1 MWTRANLKLLFL
13 ISATIGIGTAHF
25 LLPTGSHGL
34 HAVHVLLA
42 GASLLIIGAGAL
54 WYGWRGGVVTA
65 ASATVLYLIHV
76 ALDWPHQPMENA
88 NQLAFAAVYILF
100 GVAIGVLSDLETRE
114 AAGRIE
120 AEKGSQRNA
129 IIRSL
134 SALDQALGLRDG
146 VTLTHSENVARL
158 AVNIARG
165 MGLAE
170 DRIEDLRLAALAHD
184 IGKIGVRDD
193 ILLKPGK
200 LDPQEFAVMR
210 RHPETA
216 AAILSS
222 IPGAGRIAEIVLSHH
237 ERLDG
242 KGYPRGL
249 TGDQVILET
258 RILSVADAYCALRE
272 KRPYKDAVEV
282 APVWKWLE
290 EGAGTAFDSGVLQ
303 TLRSLE
309 GL

>member
-1 MWTRANLKLLFL
+1 MWIRRNTKVLFL
-13 ISATIGIGTAHF
+13 VSATLVVAAAHF
-25 LLPTGSHGL
+25 LVGTGSHGL
-34 HAVHVLLA
+34 HVIHVILA
-42 GASLLIIGAGAL
+42 GASLLIIAAGAL
-54 WYGWRGGVVTA
+54 WYGWRGGVTTA
-65 ASATVLYLIHV
+65 AATTVLFLIHV

-88 NQLAFAAVYILF
+88 NQLAFAAVYLF
-100 GVAIGVLSDLETRE
+100 VGAVIGVLSDLEARE
-114 AAGRIE
+114 AARRIE
-120 AEKGSQRNA
+120 AERGSQRNA

-134 SALDQALGLRDG
+134 SALDQALGLRDDG
-146 VTLTHSENVARL
+146 TLTHSENVARL
-158 AVNIARG
+158 ATKIARM

-170 DRIEDLRLAALAHD
+170 ERIEELRLAALAHD

-200 LDPQEFAVMR
+200 LDPQELAVMR

-222 IPGAGRIAEIVLSHH
+222 IPGADRIAEIVLSHH

-249 TGDQVILET
+249 SGDQVILET

-272 KRPYKDAVEV
+272 RRPYKDAVEA

-290 EGAGTAFDSGVLQ
+290 EGAGTAFDPKVLQ
-303 TLRSLE
+303 TLRALE
-309 GL
+309 GQ